1 MAVVTRDRKKYYYAN
16 VNKEG
21 RMRLR
26 SRQEDGN
33 YVEQLVDGISGTI
46 VDIKKTEGDYEGT
59 PIPRLEVTMM
69 DGGEKYIL
77 SVSRYST
84 YGRGLINKL
93 RNVNMSRFVEI
104 GAFASQF
111 NGKQYIHPSV
121 QQGGKNVL
129 RSITNEE
136 MPQVKTVMVGKKEVM
151 DSSERDDFFDAKL
164 DILIQDLAEKP
175 APTAMDAVEELEE
188 VCDVPF

>member
-1 MAVVTRDRKKYYYAN
+1 MAIITRDRKKYYYAN

-26 SRQEDGN
+26 SRQEDGT
-33 YVEQLVDGISGTI
+33 YSEKLVDGVAGVI

-59 PIPRLEVTMM
+59 PIPRMEVSIM
-69 DGGEKYIL
+69 DGEEKYIL

-93 RNVNMSRFVEI
+93 LNVNMNRVVEI
-104 GAFASQF
+104 GSFASQF

-121 QQGGKNVL
+121 KQGDKNVL
-129 RSITNEE
+129 KAIANEQ
-136 MPQVKTVMVGKKEVM
+136 MPEVKTVQVGKKEVI
-151 DSSERDDFFDAKL
+151 DSSERDDFFDSKL
-164 DILIQDLAEKP
+164 DQLIQDLAEKP
-175 APTAMDAVEELEE
+175 APTVMDVVEELEE
-188 VCDVPF
+188 SDIPF

>member
-33 YVEQLVDGISGTI
+33 YVEQLVDGISGII
-46 VDIKKTEGDYEGT
+46 VEIKKTEGDYEGT
-59 PIPRLEVTMM
+59 PIPRMEVTLT

-93 RNVNMSRFVEI
+93 LNVNMNRIVEI

-121 QQGGKNVL
+121 KQGDKNVL
-129 RSITNEE
+129 KAIANEQ
-136 MPQVKTVMVGKKEVM
+136 MPEVKTVKVGKKEVI
-151 DSSERDDFFDAKL
+151 DSTERDEFFDAKL
-164 DILIQDLAEKP
+164 DQLITDLAEKP
-175 APTAMDAVEELEE
+175 APSAMDVVEEFEE
-188 VCDVPF
+188 SDIPF